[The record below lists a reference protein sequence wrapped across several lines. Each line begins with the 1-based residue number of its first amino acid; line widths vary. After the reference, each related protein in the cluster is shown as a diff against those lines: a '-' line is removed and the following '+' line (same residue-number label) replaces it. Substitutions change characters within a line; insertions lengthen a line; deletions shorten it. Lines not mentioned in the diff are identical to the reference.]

1 MALQIT
7 IGSPQLVI
15 HQGEAVWI
23 AEPDGQVND
32 ESVKGLMFR
41 DTRLISNW
49 MLFANGRRWSLL
61 NGGAITHYAGRVF
74 MVNPDIDTESGVIPE
89 HTLGMTLTRHLDGGV
104 HEDLDIQN
112 HRMIPVRFN
121 LELLIRSDFGD
132 VFEVK
137 SDKLIRRGRI
147 RSSWDEGAQQLSLEY
162 RNQDF
167 HRGIITRIE
176 APDRVLYANGRLS
189 FDVAIPPGGH
199 WHACLMTDL
208 LDGESVIMAPAHHDT
223 PGSGDDLATGAG
235 RSLAKWR
242 AESPVLRTSNEE
254 FYRLYHQALD
264 DMAALRLPIENEHGF
279 DLVPAAG
286 LPWFVALFGRD
297 SLIVAMQTAPF
308 TVDFAHGALT
318 ILGHRQALERDDYR
332 DAEPGKILHEL
343 RLGELAFFKLIPHTP
358 YYGTADATPLW
369 LMVLHEAWR
378 WCGDPALLTAHLP
391 VAERCLEW
399 IEHWGDRDG
408 DGFQEYETRSPAGY
422 ENMGWKDSADGVLN
436 ADGSMVKNPKALCEL
451 QGYVYGAW
459 AGMAEVYAA
468 LGRADDAKR
477 LREKAAAFQIKFE
490 AAFWNEAFG
499 GFAYALDGDKKQV
512 LSHVSN
518 IGHCLWTGLIRPE
531 RAKAVVDRLMA
542 PDMFSGWGI
551 RTLSADHPAYN
562 PNSYHNGSVW
572 PHDNGI
578 LAQGMARYGFHAEA
592 AAVTRAVSGA
602 GSFFALHQMP
612 ELYAGTPRN
621 GGGNFPVQFLGSNVP
636 QAWAAGSAFSFVH
649 AILGLE
655 ADAAAGML
663 YVDPHLPDWLPD
675 IELRGIKVGKTS
687 FDLRFERHS
696 GGATFDVLKGPVDKV
711 ALRLR
716 AEAATPT
723 A

>member
-1 MALQIT
+1 MSLQIT

-23 AEPDGQVND
+23 AEPDGQIND

-41 DTRLISNW
+41 DTRLISSW
-49 MLFANGRRWSLL
+49 MLFANGVRWTLL
-61 NGGAITHYAGRVF
+61 NGGAVTHYEAQVF
-74 MVNPDIDTESGVIPE
+74 LTNPAIVTESGTIAE
-89 HTLGMTLTRHLDGGV
+89 HTLGLVLTRHLDGGV
-104 HEDLDIQN
+104 HEDFDIAN
-112 HRMIPVRFN
+112 HGMAPVRFN
-121 LELLIRSDFGD
+121 LELLVRSDFGD

-137 SDKLIRRGRI
+137 SGKMVRRGRI
-147 RSSWDEGAQQLSLEY
+147 RSVWDEKSQQLSLDY

-167 HRGIITRIE
+167 HRGIAVRVE
-176 APDRVLYANGRLS
+176 APQPALFANGRLS
-189 FDVAIPPGGH
+189 FDVAIPAGGH
-199 WHACLMTDL
+199 WHACVMTDL
-208 LDGESVIMAPAHHDT
+208 VDGETVIAAPSHHDT
-223 PGSGDDLATGAG
+223 AGSGDDLQTGAG
-235 RSLAKWR
+235 RSLAAWR
-242 AESPVLRTSNEE
+242 ATSPKLRTSNEE
-254 FYRLYHQALD
+254 FYRLYTQALD
-264 DMAALRLPIENEHGF
+264 DMAALRLPIEEDQGVHI
-279 DLVPAAG
+279 VPAAG

-308 TVDFAHGALT
+308 TIDFARGALT
-318 ILGHRQALERDDYR
+318 ILGARQALERDDYR

-343 RLGELAFFKLIPHTP
+343 RLGELAHFKLIPHTP
-358 YYGTADATPLW
+358 YFGTADATPLW

-378 WCGDPALLTAHLP
+378 WRGDKAMLERHLP
-391 VAERCLEW
+391 VAERCLDW

-408 DGFQEYETRSPAGY
+408 DGFQEYETRSPRGY
-422 ENMGWKDSADGVLN
+422 ENMGWKDSEDGVLN

-451 QGYVYGAW
+451 QGYAYGAW
-459 AGMAEVYAA
+459 VGMADIYDA
-468 LGRADDAKR
+468 LGRPQDATK
-477 LREKAAAFQIKFE
+477 LREKAAAFQVKFE

-572 PHDNGI
+572 PHDNG
-578 LAQGMARYGFHAEA
+578 LVAQGMARYGFHAEA
-592 AAVTRAVSGA
+592 AAVVRAVSGA
-602 GSFFALHQMP
+602 GTYFALHQMP
-612 ELYAGTPRN
+612 ELYAGTPRD
-621 GGGNFPVQFLGSNVP
+621 GGNFPVQFLGSNVP
-636 QAWAAGSAFSFVH
+636 QAWAASSAFSFMH
-649 AILGLE
+649 AILGFE

-675 IELRGIKVGKTS
+675 IELRGIKVGDTS

-696 GGATFDVLKGPVDKV
+696 GGATFDVLVGPAERV
-711 ALRLR
+711 ALRPRGPLS
-716 AEAATPT
+716 TST